1 MNYYIIPKNNFNIR
15 INPVI
20 KPDIINPYISYSLI
34 YFLNNIYTQLLNI
47 DELQMIEN
55 NNNNNNNN
63 YETTIAYINRIV
75 NPFEFIHTNVPGS
88 CLSVSKVKPSSNI
101 FFELMEVFQVCNIT
115 DILSLKTQINIAHL
129 TSNNSSTIDLL
140 NMLREDNDDSI
151 IDIDFDYKTIYNS
164 FIDMPILIKFDL
176 FIFEFKEEDYTD
188 ARQYIK
194 NMILVLYIIV
204 SNQSN
209 FGTSIIKIDNIFYKS
224 IVDILFI
231 FSAIFEKVFLI
242 KPSISKITKGERFI
256 ICKNMNIDM
265 ISQTK
270 ILQQLDAHLKSV
282 MTCDNLLTEN
292 NIHSIIDNDIPY
304 YFSNKI
310 EESNAVIGQQQ
321 LEAYDQIINIL
332 KNKNKEEKIEI
343 LKRNHIQKCIQWC
356 EKNQL
361 PHNKFIERVNIFLIG
376 KKNIVVE
383 KEEDEKE
390 EDEKEEDEK
399 EEDEKEEDEKEEDEK
414 EEDENVSIDKEI

>member
-1 MNYYIIPKNNFNIR
+1 MNYYIIPKNNFNIQ

-20 KPDIINPYISYSLI
+20 KPDVITPYISYSLI

-47 DELQMIEN
+47 DELKNSDSN
-55 NNNNNNNN
+55 NSSKR
-63 YETTIAYINRIV
+63 ETTIEYINSIV

-88 CLSVSKVKPSSNI
+88 SLSVSKVKPSSNI

-115 DILSLKTQINIAHL
+115 DILSLKKQINIAHL
-129 TSNNSSTIDLL
+129 TSNNSSTIELL
-140 NMLREDNDDSI
+140 NMLREDNDDTI
-151 IDIDFDYKTIYNS
+151 IDIEFDYKHIYKG
-164 FIDMPILIKFDL
+164 FIEKPLLIKVDL
-176 FIFEFKEEDYTD
+176 FIFEFKEEDYIDTK
-188 ARQYIK
+188 QYIK
-194 NMILVLYIIV
+194 NMLLVLYIIV

-256 ICKNMNIDM
+256 ICKNLNIN
-265 ISQTK
+265 IVSQTK
-270 ILQQLDAHLKSV
+270 ILQQLDQHLMS
-282 MTCDNLLTEN
+282 LLSKNSATEN
-292 NIHSIIDNDIPY
+292 NIHSIIDNEIPY

-321 LEAYDQIINIL
+321 LEAYDQIINIF
-332 KNKNKEEKIEI
+332 KNKNKDEKIEV

-361 PHNKFIERVNIFLIG
+361 PHNKFVERVNIFLNA
-376 KKNIVVE
+376 KKKDDLNEVE
-383 KEEDEKE
+383 KAIENENEDNEKA
-390 EDEKEEDEK
+390 DNEKL
-399 EEDEKEEDEKEEDEK
+399 
-414 EEDENVSIDKEI
+414 S